1 MIEFIHPCPNSDPPS
16 PRNAIQFH
24 SSQQMT
30 MLVQVALWKD
40 VNQISVIFL
49 RSADRISTIIWIG
62 GNQIV
67 VVNGDQISIGT

>member
-1 MIEFIHPCPNSDPPS
+1 
-16 PRNAIQFH
+16 
-24 SSQQMT
+24 MT